1 MRLRCTSLATV
12 NWLELAA
19 TSLRF
24 VLLYTCIRIAVYID
38 ASSLYFLL
46 GLPVSPLFQKGV
58 RVEFAEVKLRL
69 HVLYGSD
76 LLL

>member
-12 NWLELAA
+12 NWLDLAA

-58 RVEFAEVKLRL
+58 EFAEVKLRL